1 MHITSCTQAVS
12 SGYCR
17 GCCHPR
23 SCRPDQGQGRNWQ
36 VVRPEVSAL
45 RTVSGQ
51 QAAPSTQCASDLR
64 LPASPPDGS
73 GRLDPSD
80 GWRKG
85 ALPYPSGT
93 ASFLRPRPVHCQG
106 LLPDSPGLPGHC
118 PAPPLTLQRGSRLRS
133 PAPQPSS
140 HSSSSHCS

>member
-23 SCRPDQGQGRNWQ
+23 SYRPDQGQGRNLQ
-36 VVRPEVSAL
+36 VVQPEGSVRL
-45 RTVSGQ
+45 TVQGQ
-51 QAAPSTQCASDLR
+51 QAVSLAQCVSDPHLLASH
-64 LPASPPDGS
+64 PDGS

-93 ASFLRPRPVHCQG
+93 ASFLRPCPVHCRG
-106 LLPDSPGLPGHC
+106 LLPDSPGLPSHC
-118 PAPPLTLQRGSRLRS
+118 PALPLSMQKGSRLQS
-133 PAPQPSS
+133 PAPPPSS
-140 HSSSSHCS
+140 HSSRSHCS